1 MKIAIAQIDMRL
13 GDIDAICARIED
25 QAALA
30 HEQGARLLCTPV
42 PLFSGAA
49 PGPIVESANF
59 QHDLIACLSGMA
71 MRLAQLD
78 IAALVPAF
86 VAHQGAYML
95 EVFLLKDG
103 NVSPLRTLLAIRREQ
118 AGDDDLWTPPV
129 FDVDG
134 VRCAITF
141 DVEHAGELLPPGCD
155 LMIYFQAG
163 SLDVS
168 RVETS
173 AVAAVQDGHF
183 RPVAVKRSLWLAC
196 VAPVGG
202 FDGAIYAGGSF
213 VMDDCGRVVAASPC
227 FEEDLLV
234 QDVQRGTTVPCIEDH
249 ELPHFDRSE
258 WLWDGLRV
266 GLVDAATAC
275 GCSRAALVLDGSLP
289 SSLAATLCVDAF
301 GPRNV
306 VGLFVARSGMRT
318 PAQDAAER
326 ERAERVRDLVA
337 SLHIRLVER
346 TEPDC
351 AALLDRDESRIAVPG
366 DDAAVR
372 RASAHLAQLFLDDI
386 AHAEHALPVSSL
398 TKTDY
403 ALAPEGAG
411 GSLPGQIA
419 PFGDVYLTALEFV
432 ARMRNRAGAAVP
444 AALVS
449 LRAVKS
455 YLDGIIRRAAAL
467 EASRPYYAVRV
478 AEALGTLEPSQ
489 IDAALEAHI
498 DRDLPLDDLPLAA
511 TRPDAAALLLMLVRR
526 GEAARRALPLVPAV
540 SARSLGERAWPVDLA
555 WSDLGRHGADPL
567 DLAGLARTAIERAES
582 RGEALSARVRGEIMG
597 LVGSLL
603 GITPEQLEAMST
615 EEGRQQLGG
624 QLPQLEDQVQRAL
637 HDLFEGGSADGE
649 EGGNPFAGPAARG
662 FSFFSQN

>member
-1 MKIAIAQIDMRL
+1 
-13 GDIDAICARIED
+13 
-25 QAALA
+25 
-30 HEQGARLLCTPV
+30 
-42 PLFSGAA
+42 
-49 PGPIVESANF
+49 
-59 QHDLIACLSGMA
+59 
-71 MRLAQLD
+71 
-78 IAALVPAF
+78 
-86 VAHQGAYML
+86 
-95 EVFLLKDG
+95 
-103 NVSPLRTLLAIRREQ
+103 
-118 AGDDDLWTPPV
+118 
-129 FDVDG
+129 
-134 VRCAITF
+134 
-141 DVEHAGELLPPGCD
+141 
-155 LMIYFQAG
+155 MIYFQAG

-432 ARMRNRAGAAVP
+432 ARMRNRAVKSELKTATRRVKD
-444 AALVS
+444 VS

-498 DRDLPLDDLPLAA
+498 DRDLPLDDLPLTA

-540 SARSLGERAWPVDLA
+540 SARSFGERAWPVDLA

-567 DLAGLARTAIERAES
+567 DLAGLARAAIERAES